1 MSLAPLLDQLPT
13 KALSHARL
21 GVNVLFFTNGAIF
34 ASLLPRY
41 PEIKADLGLTNA
53 AFGFAIA
60 AFPVGAVL
68 AGLSAGPLVRRFR
81 SSRVA
86 IVATVLSSLGILLA
100 GNSPAW
106 LALAAGLFVAGAMDS
121 ITDVAQN
128 SHGLRVQRL
137 YGRSILNSFHAVWS
151 VGAVMGGLLGAA
163 AAGMAL
169 PRPLHLSL
177 AAVIFSLMAVL
188 SYRLLLPGQEPAEP
202 AAEKDAAEGHSAEGN
217 RAGGRPGGD
226 VTRSGNMPGQSMAKY
241 GVLLA
246 LVMIASAGALVE
258 DSGSTWSAIYL
269 AGSLEASAFM
279 AGAGFVALQGMQFV
293 GRILGDRMV
302 DRFGQRAVAR
312 SGGFIVLLGMGFALM
327 VPTVIGSVIGFGLA
341 GFGVA
346 TLIPA
351 AMHAADELPGFRPG
365 AGLTI
370 VSWLLRLGFLF
381 APPLVGA
388 IADASSLRL
397 GLVVVPVAGLLVM
410 VFAQVLAPKA
420 TPLD

>member
-13 KALSHARL
+13 KALRHARL

-100 GNSPAW
+100 GNAPAW
-106 LALAAGLFVAGAMDS
+106 VALAVGLFVAGAMDS

-169 PRPLHLSL
+169 PRPLHLAL

-202 AAEKDAAEGHSAEGN
+202 AAEGDAAEGDAGEGDAGEGP
-217 RAGGRPGGD
+217 AGGY
-226 VTRSGNMPGQSMAKY
+226 VTRSDGASGRSMAKY

-312 SGGFIVLLGMGFALM
+312 TGGFIALLGMGCALM
-327 VPTVIGSVIGFGLA
+327 FPTVVGSVIGFGLA

-365 AGLTI
+365 AGLAI

-397 GLVVVPVAGLLVM
+397 GLVVVPVAGLLVI
-410 VFAQVLAPKA
+410 VFVRVLAPRA